1 MNKELFELIEKYV
14 NEPPQEANKY
24 TDILESK
31 LDSFLNSIEDE
42 NFVSCLDQEN
52 NKFEINHL
60 ESKYFV
66 LFFKEIGYY
75 EKQDFYLKTNTCF
88 KFYDFLIQYL
98 SNREKNYFK
107 VGYISIA
114 IVFYI
119 TYFARGTDN
128 KTFKETYNKFISQKD
143 TNYINDYPKF
153 LNEVIFKIENLSNEY
168 RENEIN
174 DYYIKDETIGIPM
187 DKVNK
192 TFFSNSEAKEELYKN
207 GSALISTASLRDKK
221 RKLKN
226 EITTYLEIDTKS
238 LEKFKRETGAKFSIE
253 LTIEDLLIYATVH
266 AIAVQN
272 KTNFVSIYS
281 IYTYL
286 YNNKKLGI
294 ITRQKIKDSI
304 DKLRLTLITLDN
316 KEESTYY
323 KYPHFS
329 YGSGKPDYC
338 LPCQWGE
345 KEGVEGIY
353 IYQIDYGD
361 GRGPI
366 LALPLMKFA
375 MDRKQL
381 EQIPRAFIS
390 CLQTRNNK
398 SSAVEIY
405 LVKEVIAKKMKANRD
420 GKKLD
425 SLEISLNDIY
435 RNAGINFGDKNRKKN
450 IQRLRDN
457 VITPIIKEWIKIGAL
472 KEKSY
477 IDLNSKKLVI
487 YFNNKYD
494 YEAQ

>member
-1 MNKELFELIEKYV
+1 
-14 NEPPQEANKY
+14 
-24 TDILESK
+24 
-31 LDSFLNSIEDE
+31 
-42 NFVSCLDQEN
+42 
-52 NKFEINHL
+52 
-60 ESKYFV
+60 
-66 LFFKEIGYY
+66 
-75 EKQDFYLKTNTCF
+75 
-88 KFYDFLIQYL
+88 
-98 SNREKNYFK
+98 
-107 VGYISIA
+107 
-114 IVFYI
+114 
-119 TYFARGTDN
+119 
-128 KTFKETYNKFISQKD
+128 
-143 TNYINDYPKF
+143 
-153 LNEVIFKIENLSNEY
+153 
-168 RENEIN
+168 
-174 DYYIKDETIGIPM
+174 M

-390 CLQTRNNK
+390 CLPTRNNK